1 MSKQMW
7 RYAAFEINT
16 KAVEKFCENHNLNI
30 EYLNRGYQ
38 LRINGVIDIY
48 PVRKKWH
55 YLKTGER
62 GEFGNIEDMDLSIFE
77 ENTVVRQ
84 TTKLPPQ
91 ARVIYTDSTK
101 SRKWWQIWR

>member
-7 RYAAFEINT
+7 RYAAFENNT
-16 KAVEKFCENHNLNI
+16 KATEEFCEKHNLSI
-30 EYLNRGYQ
+30 QYLNRGYQ

-62 GEFGNIEDMDLSIFE
+62 GEFDNINDMDLSIFE
-77 ENTVVRQ
+77 ENTTVYL
-84 TTKLPPQ
+84 TTKPLSQ
-91 ARVIYTDSTK
+91 AVITHTDSVK
-101 SRKWWQIWR
+101 PRKWWQIWR